1 MPKNFTEPSLNKYR
15 QSRCQAGG
23 NSRKPVRNVR
33 PGPTK
38 YSSRDS
44 EYRLTCMETKK
55 VEPARFNLTG
65 SNNFKMAPR
74 VGFEPTTLRLTAG
87 CSAVELPRNNSA
99 LSLAQESIIRISFG
113 CARPYF
119 EKFFLAL
126 QQAASR
132 RNPPAQEQR
141 HSPIAESWR
150 PIWTASF
157 RVPRKYSAFR
167 PLRARLPGH
176 HGVTPANRPF
186 CQSAESVCR
195 GISPNRPGGTPP
207 TQRPSRSAT

>member
-126 QQAASR
+126 QQATSR
-132 RNPPAQEQR
+132 RNPPAQAQQ
-141 HSPIAESWR
+141 HSPIAESRR
-150 PIWTASF
+150 PICAPF
-157 RVPRKYSAFR
+157 APRKQAQRY
-167 PLRARLPGH
+167 LPI
-176 HGVTPANRPF
+176 
-186 CQSAESVCR
+186 AESR
-195 GISPNRPGGTPP
+195 RPICDPRAP
-207 TQRPSRSAT
+207 MQAQ

>member
-87 CSAVELPRNNSA
+87 CSAVELPRNNGA
-99 LSLAQESIIRISFG
+99 LSLAQESIIRISFS

-119 EKFFLAL
+119 EKFFPPCGIAL

-132 RNPPAQEQR
+132 RNPPAQAQQ
-141 HSPIAESWR
+141 HSPIAESRR
-150 PIWTASF
+150 PICD
-157 RVPRKYSAFR
+157 PRA
-167 PLRARLPGH
+167 PMQA
-176 HGVTPANRPF
+176 
-186 CQSAESVCR
+186 Q
-195 GISPNRPGGTPP
+195 
-207 TQRPSRSAT
+207 